1 MLMIT
6 NFNQNKMSASLIFI
20 VFHQNNEMLQYGIFL
35 IENQHNTIFAIVLY
49 SLQWNFKAFQKPS
62 KRKVI
67 SK

>member
-20 VFHQNNEMLQYGIFL
+20 VFDRNNEMLQYGIFL

-49 SLQWNFKAFQKPS
+49 
-62 KRKVI
+62 V
-67 SK
+67 